1 METTCIRC
9 GEPFDT
15 EEFDLD
21 VCPKCEAE
29 LNRLD
34 SDDYYRDDDL
44 DSVDE
49 GSYSDDSYNY

>member
-1 METTCIRC
+1 MLLLYNIVIHVDR
-9 GEPFDT
+9 

-21 VCPKCEAE
+21 VCPKCEVE

-34 SDDYYRDDDL
+34 SDEYYREDDL

-49 GSYSDDSYNY
+49 GAYSDDSYNY

>member
-1 METTCIRC
+1 METICIRC

-21 VCPKCEAE
+21 VCPRCEAE
-29 LNRLD
+29 LNRMD
-34 SDDYYRDDDL
+34 SDDYDTTDDY

-49 GSYSDDSYNY
+49 GAFSDDSYN